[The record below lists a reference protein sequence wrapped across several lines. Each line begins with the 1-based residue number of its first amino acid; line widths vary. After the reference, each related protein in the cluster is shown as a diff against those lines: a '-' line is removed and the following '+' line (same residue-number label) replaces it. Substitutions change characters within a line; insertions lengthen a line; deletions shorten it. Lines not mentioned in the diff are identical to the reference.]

1 MRIIYKNLKKIRL
14 NKLIM
19 HQEEIDKKDRGVSK
33 NRNIKKDKDIRIQ
46 IKRAN
51 QSRNHPKI
59 FIIKKKEIYLLEGK

>member
-33 NRNIKKDKDIRIQ
+33 NRNIKKDKDIRI
-46 IKRAN
+46 
-51 QSRNHPKI
+51 
-59 FIIKKKEIYLLEGK
+59 